1 MNRSSGRIGPG
12 ASTILMIVIVL
23 CMTMF
28 GVLALVSARNDAS
41 VGARVRE
48 SETAY
53 YNAQTEF
60 GLWIKQVD
68 EMLFA
73 LRQESKGDA
82 QIYAQLVAARLGAQ
96 VGEKIQFTTD
106 VGQTQELRCEVQISP
121 LDSYERYEILCTTVS
136 VREEAD
142 FEEDAEWNL
151 IA

>member
-82 QIYAQLVAARLGAQ
+82 
-96 VGEKIQFTTD
+96 
-106 VGQTQELRCEVQISP
+106 
-121 LDSYERYEILCTTVS
+121 
-136 VREEAD
+136 
-142 FEEDAEWNL
+142 
-151 IA
+151 